1 VSTNVWGRQQ
11 GDKIVRIFAQRAI
24 AYFRQFHKNYRGG
37 PIFWDSFFRSI
48 AYVLILTKIGW
59 ATFWGV
65 FLQTHLVALAESQVL
80 IATSPQNKNLVIR
93 SLCLACCHEWQTQP

>member
-1 VSTNVWGRQQ
+1 VTRLCEFLPNGRLLSL
-11 GDKIVRIFAQRAI
+11 GSFIKITEVAP
-24 AYFRQFHKNYRGG
+24 YFG
-37 PIFWDSFFRSI
+37 ILFFQSI